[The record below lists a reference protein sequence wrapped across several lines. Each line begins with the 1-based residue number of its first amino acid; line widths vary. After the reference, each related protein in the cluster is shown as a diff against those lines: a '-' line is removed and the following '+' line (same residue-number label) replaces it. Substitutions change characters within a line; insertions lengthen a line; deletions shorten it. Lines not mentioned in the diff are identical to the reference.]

1 MKLIAA
7 GLSHKTAP
15 IELRE
20 QLAPKHSELADRA
33 RILKS
38 CGQLNEIV
46 LLSTCNR
53 VEIYTVTERPTTDI
67 KSLIQL
73 LSSEP
78 RKLDDQIYVH
88 EDAAAVRHL
97 LRVTAGLDSMVLGE
111 TEITGQ
117 IKSAYEIARNA
128 GLTGRV
134 LNRLFQKAFQATK
147 EIRTRTGIGRGTVS
161 IKSTAVE
168 LIGKTDL
175 SQQSIMV
182 LGAGEMAE
190 SCVRLLVK
198 KGARSIFISSRSFD
212 RAIDLA
218 MRCGGEAVCF
228 GYCLFEM
235 RDVDVVIAATS
246 SSETLLSRDD
256 VKNLMKARRNR
267 PLLLID
273 LSVPRNIDP
282 AVRGL
287 EHVALYNID
296 DLEGLARR
304 GVQAREQELAACHQI
319 IEEHVAALIE
329 KFNAEDER
337 LSAEERNNRWVP
349 DSFATSSNLLPT
361 AA

>member
-1 MKLIAA
+1 MKFFAA

-38 CGQLNEIV
+38 RGQLNEIV

-53 VEIYTVTERPTTDI
+53 VEIYGTTRGAESDI
-67 KSLIQL
+67 KSLFKL
-73 LSSEP
+73 LCSKPAE
-78 RKLDDQIYVH
+78 LAAYVYVH
-88 EDAAAVRHL
+88 ENVDAVRHL

-117 IKSAYEIARNA
+117 IKNAYEIARNA

-134 LNRLFQKAFQATK
+134 LNRLFQRTFQATK

-168 LIGKTDL
+168 LIGRTDL

-182 LGAGEMAE
+182 LGAGAMAE
-190 SCVRLLVK
+190 NCVRLLVK
-198 KGARSIFISSRSFD
+198 KGAQSIFISSRSFD
-212 RAIDLA
+212 RALDLA
-218 MRCGGEAVCF
+218 TRCGGEAVCF

-246 SSETLLSRDD
+246 SAETLLSCDD
-256 VKNLMKARRNR
+256 IENLMKARRNC

-282 AVRGL
+282 AVGGL
-287 EHVALYNID
+287 ENVALHNID
-296 DLEGLARR
+296 DLESLARE
-304 GVQAREQELAACHQI
+304 GVRARERELTACHQI
-319 IEEHVAALIE
+319 IEEHVAVLIE
-329 KFNAEDER
+329 KLNAEDER
-337 LSAEERNNRWVP
+337 LSAKGRNNRWM
-349 DSFATSSNLLPT
+349 
-361 AA
+361 

>member
-1 MKLIAA
+1 MKFFAA

-38 CGQLNEIV
+38 RGQLNEIV

-53 VEIYTVTERPTTDI
+53 VEIYGTTRGAESDI
-67 KSLIQL
+67 KSLFKL
-73 LSSEP
+73 LCSKP
-78 RKLDDQIYVH
+78 GDLDAYIYVH
-88 EDAAAVRHL
+88 ENVDAVRHL

-117 IKSAYEIARNA
+117 IKNAYEIARNA

-134 LNRLFQKAFQATK
+134 LNRLFQRAFQATK
-147 EIRTRTGIGRGTVS
+147 EIRTRTGIGCGTVS

-168 LIGKTDL
+168 LIGRTDL

-182 LGAGEMAE
+182 LGAGAMAE
-190 SCVRLLVK
+190 NCVRLLVK
-198 KGARSIFISSRSFD
+198 KGAKSIFISNRSFD
-212 RAIDLA
+212 RALDLA
-218 MRCGGEAVCF
+218 TRCGGEAVCF

-235 RDVDVVIAATS
+235 RDVDVVMAATS
-246 SSETLLSRDD
+246 SAETLLSCDD
-256 VKNLMKARRNR
+256 IENLMKARRNR

-282 AVRGL
+282 AVSGL
-287 EHVALYNID
+287 DHVSLFNID
-296 DLEGLARR
+296 DLEALARR
-304 GVQAREQELAACHQI
+304 GVQARQRELTACHQI
-319 IEEHVAALIE
+319 IEAHVVALTE
-329 KFNAEDER
+329 KLHTEEAQSSWR
-337 LSAEERNNRWVP
+337 SAPRQLSTIFLSP
-349 DSFATSSNLLPT
+349 QPT
-361 AA
+361 